1 MRIKTL
7 VLLVLVLSIAGPTIA
22 GGLTTKERSGCAGAY
37 QLWTVHWNFTSPH
50 DTWTTFTLWT
60 KLSASSEY
68 LNAEHSSHDAY
79 DCVFVSNGTPL
90 GSASHN
96 WRSTATKSGSSP
108 YNTNAI
114 TITYNASCQEP
125 N

>member
-50 DTWTTFTLWT
+50 D
-60 KLSASSEY
+60 
-68 LNAEHSSHDAY
+68 SSHDAY